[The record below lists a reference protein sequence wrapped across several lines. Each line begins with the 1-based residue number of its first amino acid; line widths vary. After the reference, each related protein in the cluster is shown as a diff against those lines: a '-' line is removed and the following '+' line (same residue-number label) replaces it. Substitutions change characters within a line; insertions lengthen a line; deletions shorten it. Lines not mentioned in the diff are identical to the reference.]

1 VVLAGARPVV
11 VRSAAGRRRQFGRRL
26 AVSRLALLG
35 LGILA
40 PLLGLELGF
49 RLAGPFLPGDYETA
63 SFVAPSAVVGRQNK
77 PNMAGWRHTAEFT
90 TWLRVN
96 SKGLRGPEIEYVKTP
111 GAFRILVLGDSFTF
125 ALQVAKEQTFVTRL
139 ADWLNAAQPGLSVET
154 INAGVDGWSTANE
167 YAWLATEGFRY
178 EPDLVLLMYYVGNDP
193 HENADQVGSPEEVD
207 RLRLG
212 ADRGR
217 PLDAAR
223 AALRGASVAYTF
235 FEQGVLAKLSAQSPL
250 DELQREQWLDGRERL
265 QIARAMWGL
274 GVEPEV
280 WDIDSEQKVRGWAI
294 SEALLGR
301 LRDFCSAREMKL
313 AVVGIP
319 TNVQVT
325 KPQPTTTP
333 LPVVSRRAGLPEI
346 DLLEP
351 FRAQQ
356 PGLARRLYFPENRHW
371 TPDGHDLA
379 AQVVATEL
387 VQRGLV
393 RVPGS

>member
-1 VVLAGARPVV
+1 MALASARPVDDG
-11 VRSAAGRRRQFGRRL
+11 SAAGRRRQFGRRL
-26 AVSRLALLG
+26 AVSRLVLVSVG
-35 LGILA
+35 MLA
-40 PLLGLELGF
+40 PLLGLELGL
-49 RLAGPFLPGDYETA
+49 RLAGPFLPGDYQTA
-63 SFVAPSAVVGRQNK
+63 SFVASSAVVGRQNK

-90 TWLRVN
+90 TWVRVN
-96 SKGLRGPEIEYVKTP
+96 SKGLRGPEIEYAKPT
-111 GAFRILVLGDSFTF
+111 GTFRILVLGDSFTF
-125 ALQVAKEQTFVTRL
+125 ALQVAEEQTFVARL
-139 ADWLNAAQPGLSVET
+139 ADRLNAAQPWLPVET
-154 INAGVDGWSTANE
+154 VNAGVDGWSTANE
-167 YAWLATEGFRY
+167 YAWLATEGYRY

-193 HENADQVGSPEEVD
+193 HENADQVGTPEEVD

-212 ADRGR
+212 ADHGR

-223 AALRGASVAYTF
+223 EALRGASVAYTF

-250 DELQREQWLDGRERL
+250 DELQREQWLDGRERPR
-265 QIARAMWGL
+265 IAREMWGL
-274 GVEPEV
+274 GVDPEV

-294 SEALLGR
+294 SEALLSR
-301 LRDFCSAREMKL
+301 LRDFCSARGMKL

-333 LPVVSRRAGLPEI
+333 LPVVSRRAGLSEI

-379 AQVVATEL
+379 AQVVATGL
-387 VQRGLV
+387 LRRGLV
-393 RVPGS
+393 PAPGR